1 VAALYLF
8 TRGRQSLDDL
18 EGVQQG
24 QEPLAALD
32 VRLGRM
38 QFRERRVAYEL
49 DKRSSRSAN

>member
-8 TRGRQSLDDL
+8 TRGRPPLDDL
-18 EGVQQG
+18 EGIQQG

-38 QFRERRVAYEL
+38 QL
-49 DKRSSRSAN
+49 G